1 VCIPETGSMGKKQHD
16 EYVAQEFN
24 RAAERYDDT
33 RVVRSYQRRTQA
45 LIVDD
50 SQIEKGMRVLDLG
63 CGTGTATLEI
73 ASRLEGTGKVVGLD
87 LSEKMLEQ
95 AEQKL
100 TELGYTNVEFVLQ
113 SASDLNYAEYFDH
126 VLSTNA
132 FHHFADKQDV
142 FARVYRSLR
151 LGGVF
156 LIQDICDDFVLMKA
170 LDFLGKLGERAHIG
184 STTSKGLKEL
194 LISTGFSDVEVK
206 TTKLN
211 WFWGIMIG
219 KGVKQDK

>member
-1 VCIPETGSMGKKQHD
+1 MGRKRHD
-16 EYVAQEFN
+16 EYVAKEFN
-24 RAAERYDDT
+24 RVAERYDDS

-45 LIVDD
+45 LVVDD
-50 SQIEKGMRVLDLG
+50 LPIERGMRVLDLG

-95 AEQKL
+95 AERRL
-100 TELGYTNVEFVLQ
+100 TERGYINVEFVLQ
-113 SASDLNYAEYFDH
+113 SASDLNYGDYFDY

-142 FARVYRSLR
+142 FARVYKSLR
-151 LGGVF
+151 SGGVF
-156 LIQDICDDFVLMKA
+156 VVQDICDDFVLMKA
-170 LDFLGKLGERAHIG
+170 LDFLGKFGERAHIG
-184 STTSKGLKEL
+184 STTSNGLREL

-206 TTKLN
+206 TIKLN
-211 WFWGIMIG
+211 WFWRIMIG
-219 KGVKQDK
+219 KGVKQGK

>member
-1 VCIPETGSMGKKQHD
+1 MGRKRHD

-24 RAAERYDDT
+24 RAAERYDDSQ
-33 RVVRSYQRRTQA
+33 VVRSYQRRTQA

-50 SQIEKGMRVLDLG
+50 LQIERGMRVLDLG

-100 TELGYTNVEFVLQ
+100 AELGYTNVEFVLQ
-113 SASDLNYAEYFDH
+113 SASDLNYYEYFDH

-132 FHHFADKQDV
+132 FHHFADKQDI

-170 LDFLGKLGERAHIG
+170 LDFLGKLGERAHIR

-211 WFWGIMIG
+211 WFWRIMIG
-219 KGVKQDK
+219 KGVKQDR